1 MNKTQ
6 TRRGGFTL
14 IEILLVIGI
23 LVVLGTVSVVAYTRI
38 SAGADKNAAKLLV
51 ADTLKAV
58 KLYQTAMKNW
68 PDAEEGLNA
77 LITVPDEEKDAE
89 KWRDG
94 GGPFLENKRIP
105 TDPWGNELSYDLVDD
120 EDGGQTPRV
129 YSSGPDGEPE
139 TDDDIKSWSED
150 E

>member
-1 MNKTQ
+1 MKRQ

-38 SAGADKNAAKLLV
+38 SAGADKKAASILV
-51 ADTLKAV
+51 DSTEKAV
-58 KLYQTAMKNW
+58 KLYQVAMKKW

-77 LITVPDEEKDAE
+77 LITVPDDEKDAE
-89 KWRDG
+89 KWRGG
-94 GGPFLENKRIP
+94 GGPFLEEKRIP
-105 TDPWGNELSYDLVDD
+105 RDPWGNELNYDLVDD
-120 EDGGQTPRV
+120 ADSGAQTPHV

-139 TDDDIKSWSED
+139 TEDDIKSWSED